1 MSSTTANPHFFDTA
15 QLKSLARGNWANI
28 FQTVLGWS
36 SQQTSGQHCPCPG
49 CGGRDRF
56 RFTNMDG
63 DGSAFCNQCLRDGG
77 DGLAVLGHFGKYSF
91 IEAKQK
97 VAEYLRIA
105 PSQLVSTPVT
115 SSAPSP
121 SIEPVAYSHERIMI
135 KPLILALADWWTRSK
150 PPITIEALQRLEAK
164 SATYRMGQHNFE
176 CIALPIWG
184 KNYASEDAQPVG
196 WILYNAV
203 GKELIQYRLIDN
215 EWMPSISKTILAP
228 GSQPG
233 ILGDRKHLTSSSI
246 KQLWKFEGGTDL
258 LSFLSILDVPSDVGA
273 FTNSS
278 GCGQKPFPWL
288 KSLVKGKSTFVLHD
302 SDEPGQVG
310 AARWCEA
317 IQRGGAS
324 KCQIVRLPYPITP
337 NHGKDLRDYLCQSYV
352 PEQPTSIRYATLAS
366 LAQVSASEPS
376 YSTSTVLTEDERLP
390 NEGDNNHQRMARIIL
405 DNLKMDGSPAVVRY
419 FNDEWYVWTKTF
431 GVYRHF
437 PHSVFAAH
445 IFGEIRR
452 ELERVNLQRQLE
464 ARNGEIPM
472 VPSITI
478 TMQNSILNAM
488 KEKTTLN
495 HTLSIDSWIEVPK
508 CSQFHDKTTQAR
520 KLIALRN
527 GLFDLQAFLDGKGL
541 DEVFLPHSPHWFS
554 LTLLPY
560 DFDPEAPNP
569 KTFLKALRLALEN
582 DPQRIQLLQE
592 WMGYLLYPGNPFQK
606 FLAFEG
612 EGGNGKSAFLAVIT
626 ALLGFENCSY
636 VPMELFGD
644 RFAKTATIGKLVN
657 ISSDVGHLE
666 RTEEGLLKSFVGGDT
681 VFFDRK
687 NREPLSMIPTAKL
700 LMAWNQRPQIS
711 DRSNGVWRRLV
722 LIPWLYTIPAS
733 ETVRGMDQWSYWAK
747 TGELPGIFLW
757 ALQGLHRLMKNG
769 GFSCSD
775 KSREASESYQI
786 EQNSARAFFTECLE
800 VGKQTDIIGTR
811 ELYQNYRSWTEAE
824 GRRPLSNVQFVKE
837 VFRVFP
843 EARRFKST
851 INADRSWKWS
861 GIRILTDDS
870 GQQNFDRSF

>member
-1 MSSTTANPHFFDTA
+1 M
-15 QLKSLARGNWANI
+15 
-28 FQTVLGWS
+28 
-36 SQQTSGQHCPCPG
+36 
-49 CGGRDRF
+49 
-56 RFTNMDG
+56 G
-63 DGSAFCNQCLRDGG
+63 D
-77 DGLAVLGHFGKYSF
+77 
-91 IEAKQK
+91 
-97 VAEYLRIA
+97 
-105 PSQLVSTPVT
+105 
-115 SSAPSP
+115 
-121 SIEPVAYSHERIMI
+121 
-135 KPLILALADWWTRSK
+135 
-150 PPITIEALQRLEAK
+150 
-164 SATYRMGQHNFE
+164 
-176 CIALPIWG
+176 
-184 KNYASEDAQPVG
+184 
-196 WILYNAV
+196 
-203 GKELIQYRLIDN
+203 
-215 EWMPSISKTILAP
+215 
-228 GSQPG
+228 
-233 ILGDRKHLTSSSI
+233 
-246 KQLWKFEGGTDL
+246 
-258 LSFLSILDVPSDVGA
+258 
-273 FTNSS
+273 
-278 GCGQKPFPWL
+278 
-288 KSLVKGKSTFVLHD
+288 
-302 SDEPGQVG
+302 
-310 AARWCEA
+310 
-317 IQRGGAS
+317 
-324 KCQIVRLPYPITP
+324 
-337 NHGKDLRDYLCQSYV
+337 
-352 PEQPTSIRYATLAS
+352 
-366 LAQVSASEPS
+366 
-376 YSTSTVLTEDERLP
+376 LP
-390 NEGDNNHQRMARIIL
+390 NRGRQQIISGWPVSFFEAANGRF
-405 DNLKMDGSPAVVRY
+405 DPAVVRY
-419 FNDEWYVWTKTF
+419 FHDEWYVWTKSF

-452 ELERVNLQRQLE
+452 ELERINLQRQLGCSQR
-464 ARNGEIPM
+464 RNTAGAEHHDHDAKQHLECDEGKNDPQ
-472 VPSITI
+472 SYD
-478 TMQNSILNAM
+478 SA
-488 KEKTTLN
+488 
-495 HTLSIDSWIEVPK
+495 IDSWIEVPK

-733 ETVRGMDQWSYWAK
+733 EIVRGMDQWSYWAK

-775 KSREASESYQI
+775 KVA
-786 EQNSARAFFTECLE
+786 
-800 VGKQTDIIGTR
+800 
-811 ELYQNYRSWTEAE
+811 
-824 GRRPLSNVQFVKE
+824 
-837 VFRVFP
+837 
-843 EARRFKST
+843 
-851 INADRSWKWS
+851 
-861 GIRILTDDS
+861 
-870 GQQNFDRSF
+870 